1 MSSCTVA
8 SILPRDFNIVTS
20 KSIPH
25 NIVVFC
31 HPYIKIL
38 LNVRDIL
45 EERITFCA
53 KVDCVEYL
61 CLFCNTQNLLE
72 LSSFYINPAGPPGF
86 KLDCLKAEYSKQL

>member
-8 SILPRDFNIVTS
+8 SILARDFNIVTS

-25 NIVVFC
+25 NIVVFY

-38 LNVRDIL
+38 LNVSDIL
-45 EERITFCA
+45 EERITFISA
-53 KVDCVEYL
+53 KADCVECL

-72 LSSFYINPAGPPGF
+72 LSSFHINPAGPPGF
-86 KLDCLKAEYSKQL
+86 KLDSLKAEYS